1 MGNAHGHRHRKRP
14 NSVPPPHIYDH
25 PPPFSTPPPTIA
37 NSNMLSLPYT
47 HVDTTLRA
55 LAAQA
60 EGFGR
65 FAVGGLHGPL
75 HRVTSLADD
84 GPGSLREACRGKE
97 PLWIVFEV
105 SGTIN
110 LSSYLNVSSHK
121 TIDGRGQRIKL
132 TGHGLRLKECEHVI
146 ICNLE
151 FEGGKGHDVD
161 AIQIK
166 PKSKHIWIDR
176 CSLADYD
183 DGLIDITRESTDI
196 TISRCHFSQHDK
208 TMLIGADPSHVNDRC
223 MRVTIHHCFFNG
235 TRQRHPRVRFAKV
248 HLYNNY
254 IRNWGIYAV
263 CASVEAQIFSQHNI
277 YEAGQKKVA
286 FKYLTEK
293 AADKEVGTSGYIR
306 SEGDLFLNGAEP
318 GLMTENGRCNM
329 FHPSEYYPSWTV
341 EAPTEDL
348 KHILHHCTGWQS
360 VARPA
365 DQAL

>member
-1 MGNAHGHRHRKRP
+1 MGNSHGHRHRKHG
-14 NSVPPPHIYDH
+14 NSVPPNTV
-25 PPPFSTPPPTIA
+25 PPPHKYNPHPTTSNST
-37 NSNMLSLPYT
+37 MLSLPYT
-47 HVDTTLRA
+47 HVDTTLRS

-65 FAVGGLHGPL
+65 FAIGGLHGPL
-75 HRVTSLADD
+75 HPVTSLADD
-84 GPGSLREACRGKE
+84 GPGSLRDACRRKE

-105 SGTIN
+105 SGTIQ

-132 TGHGLRLKECEHVI
+132 SGKGLRLKECEHVI

-151 FEGGKGHDVD
+151 FEGGRGHDVD

-166 PKSKHIWIDR
+166 PNSKHIWIDR
-176 CSLADYD
+176 CTLSDFD

-208 TMLIGADPSHVNDRC
+208 AMLIGADPTHVGDRC

-235 TRQRHPRVRFAKV
+235 TRQRQPRVRFAKV

-263 CASVEAQIFSQHNI
+263 CASVESQIFSQHNI

-293 AADKEVGTSGYIR
+293 AADKEVGATGTIR
-306 SEGDLFLNGAEP
+306 SEGDIFLNGAQK
-318 GLMTENGRCNM
+318 GLMTEDVGCNM
-329 FHPSEYYPSWTV
+329 FHPSEHYPSWTV
-341 EAPTEDL
+341 EAPTDDL
-348 KHILHHCTGWQS
+348 KQILHHCTGWQS
-360 VARPA
+360 LARPA
-365 DQAL
+365 DRTL